1 MELSNS
7 TEYYLS
13 SEGYYPA
20 WGYVE
25 SPPVG
30 VSPGKKSGF
39 VARKT
44 SFAATGTTGVA
55 VWRIGDTSTRL
66 VVMWSAPWNHNH
78 HRNVLAVGFKE
89 NTVSLNTNIYKEMYY
104 DKHEKWFSR
113 RQYNKDKGCPTV
125 TMKHSSGDFK
135 VTGSMGTSHKC
146 EAKIELLPLRMD
158 VAADSLRS
166 VVFGNN

>member
-1 MELSNS
+1 MVVGVELSNS

-44 SFAATGTTGVA
+44 SFTATGTTGVA

-78 HRNVLAVGFKE
+78 YSNVLAVGFKE
-89 NTVSLNTNIYKEMYY
+89 NTVSLNGNIYKEMYY
-104 DKHEKWFSR
+104 GHETWFSR
-113 RQYNKDKGCPTV
+113 RHYMNNQCCPTV
-125 TMKHSSGDFK
+125 AMEHSLTSGGFK

-146 EAKIELLPLRMD
+146 EAKVELWPL
-158 VAADSLRS
+158 
-166 VVFGNN
+166 N